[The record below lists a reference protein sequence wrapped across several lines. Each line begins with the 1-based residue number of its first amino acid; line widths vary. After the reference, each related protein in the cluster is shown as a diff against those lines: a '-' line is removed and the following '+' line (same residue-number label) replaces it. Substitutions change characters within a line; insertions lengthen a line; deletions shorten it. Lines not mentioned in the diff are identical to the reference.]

1 MVELLAPAGNYD
13 KMITAFNYGAD
24 AVYMAGKKFG
34 LRAFAGNFDNDEIE
48 KATKHAH
55 SIGKKVYITLNIL
68 AHEGDFA
75 ELKEYVQYLEKIGV
89 DAVLVSD
96 IGIMDFIR
104 QYASKLTLHVSTQA
118 SILNSY
124 AIKAL
129 IRLGAKRIVLARE
142 CSLEEIKQIRANIP
156 PEIELEA
163 FVHGAMCISY
173 SGRCLLSNYLTGR
186 DSNRGE
192 CVQACRW
199 EYCISEVNRK
209 DDKYPIQEDERGTY
223 ILNSKDLNMIEHLK
237 ELADAGVNSFK
248 IEGRMKSPYYVANVV
263 NAYRRALDN
272 LNSLTP
278 DLIDELKTE
287 LVKTSHRK
295 YTTGFYFGADDKEC
309 LESSYPVQTHEFMAL
324 VMEDADGKKA
334 LIQQRNRFKVGD
346 ELEVLSPNDTFNKI
360 IKVEKMQDENGEEIV
375 DAKNV
380 QQNLYLFTDVPLK
393 KYDILRKKI

>member
-13 KMITAFNYGAD
+13 KMVTAFKYGAD

-34 LRAFAGNFDNDEIE
+34 LRAFAGNFDENEME
-48 KATKHAH
+48 RAVEYAH
-55 SIGKKVYITLNIL
+55 SLGKKVYITLNIL
-68 AHEGDFA
+68 ANENDFD
-75 ELKEYVQYLEKIGV
+75 ELKAYVQYLEKLQV
-89 DAVLVSD
+89 DSVLVSD
-96 IGIMDFIR
+96 LGVMAFINE
-104 QYASKLTLHVSTQA
+104 YAPKLTIHVSTQA

-129 IRLGAKRIVLARE
+129 SMFNVKRIVLARE
-142 CSLEEIKQIRANIP
+142 CSIEEIKRIRQNIP
-156 PEIELEA
+156 ADIELEA

-199 EYCISEVNRK
+199 EYCISEKNRK

-223 ILNSKDLNMIEHLK
+223 ILNSKDLNMLEHLK
-237 ELADAGVNSFK
+237 DLKDAGVYSFK

-263 NAYRRALDN
+263 NAYRRAIDN
-272 LNSLTP
+272 METLTAEQVQ
-278 DLIDELKTE
+278 ELKDE

-295 YTTGFYFGADDKEC
+295 YTTGFYYGAEDKEC

-324 VMEDADGKKA
+324 VVGDHDGEKC
-334 LIQQRNRFKVGD
+334 LIEMRNRFKVGD
-346 ELEVLSPNDTFNKI
+346 ELEVLSPNQTFNKI
-360 IKVEKMQDENGEEIV
+360 IKIQKMENLSGETVE

-380 QQNLYLFTDVPLK
+380 QEKLYLYTNLPLK
-393 KYDILRKKI
+393 EYDILRKKV

>member
-1 MVELLAPAGNYD
+1 MIELLAPAGNYE
-13 KMITAFNYGAD
+13 KMVTAFTYGAD

-34 LRAFAGNFDNDEIE
+34 LRAFAGNFDNDEME
-48 KATKHAH
+48 KAVEYAH

-68 AHEGDFA
+68 AHEGDFE
-75 ELKEYVQYLEKIGV
+75 ELGDYVKYLEQLNV

-96 IGIMDFIR
+96 IGVMDYIR
-104 QYASKLTLHVSTQA
+104 QYAPKLTLHVSTQA

-124 AIKAL
+124 AIKTL

-142 CSLEEIKQIRANIP
+142 CSLEEIKKIRANIP
-156 PEIELEA
+156 DDIELEA

-199 EYCISEVNRK
+199 EYCISEKNRI

-223 ILNSKDLNMIEHLK
+223 ILNSKDLNMLSYIK
-237 ELADAGVNSFK
+237 ELADAGVYSFK

-263 NAYRRALDN
+263 NAYRRAIDNIDN
-272 LNSLTP
+272 LT
-278 DLIDELKTE
+278 DELKASLNAE

-295 YTTGFYFGADDKEC
+295 YTTGFYFGSEDKEC

-324 VMEDADGKKA
+324 VTGDWDGEKA
-334 LIQQRNRFKVGD
+334 QIEMRNRFKLGD
-346 ELEVLSPNDTFNKI
+346 ELEVLSPNDTFNKT
-360 IKVEKMQDENGEEIV
+360 IKVAHMKNMDGAEIL

-380 QQNLYLFTDVPLK
+380 QEKLYLYTDLPLK
-393 KYDILRKKI
+393 KHDILRKKI